1 MTPEEIRHIEA
12 TWKSDVDK
20 KLDRLIKFA
29 DAYEMYL
36 KLCLEREL
44 DKKILRQAVIQKTT
58 VGLIW
63 LLLGITAMALWNYFL
78 RSIGK

>member
-1 MTPEEIRHIEA
+1 VTPEEIRHIEA

-63 LLLGITAMALWNYFL
+63 LLLGITGMALWNYFL